1 MAPSP
6 NGSSR
11 KEPFVLKYLL
21 TISAATVSETITF
34 PFDLTKTRLQVQ
46 GELQQVA
53 RRRGMIG
60 MAINIVRNEGFFRL
74 WKGIQPAILRHMV
87 YSGCRMSFY
96 EYIRDNIF
104 KKDKDTNKYPLW
116 KAIPTG
122 MIAGAAAQFLASPTD
137 LVKIRL
143 QTEGKR
149 VLEGK
154 SPRYKG
160 PVDAFLSIAREG
172 GIRGLWKGW
181 VPNCQRAAIVCLG
194 GWFVGCF
201 IDVSEF
207 VTDLTTY
214 DTAKQFIL
222 THSSLSDNAIT
233 HSLSSAVSGL
243 VSAILGTP
251 ADVMKTRMMN
261 QPYVNGRGTIYR
273 STFDCLS
280 RTVKA
285 EGVPA
290 LWKGFIPTWSRMA
303 PWSLSFWLVYEEIR
317 VLSGIGNF

>member
-1 MAPSP
+1 M
-6 NGSSR
+6 
-11 KEPFVLKYLL
+11 
-21 TISAATVSETITF
+21 
-34 PFDLTKTRLQVQ
+34 
-46 GELQQVA
+46 
-53 RRRGMIG
+53 
-60 MAINIVRNEGFFRL
+60 
-74 WKGIQPAILRHMV
+74 
-87 YSGCRMSFY
+87 
-96 EYIRDNIF
+96 
-104 KKDKDTNKYPLW
+104 
-116 KAIPTG
+116 
-122 MIAGAAAQFLASPTD
+122 
-137 LVKIRL
+137 
-143 QTEGKR
+143 
-149 VLEGK
+149 
-154 SPRYKG
+154 
-160 PVDAFLSIAREG
+160 SIAREG